1 MNVVAKGPDLSLRSG
16 RRTGMHREAPQRIN
30 KEIIDFLA
38 Q

>member
-1 MNVVAKGPDLSLRSG
+1 VTIGGTFRQ
-16 RRTGMHREAPQRIN
+16 RRTGMHREAPERIN